1 MHGSPWL
8 RASEATRVRRRQN
21 VEVGRLGDG
30 GLGDGGLGD
39 GGIFIGVFSDVR
51 VLNELLGLQH
61 DLAHNPLEVSDRAAG
76 ILRMCGYMLSEG
88 LRLRSRHIIRP
99 IEVFNGA
106 TGKCRIAI
114 RKLSERLF
122 PILHRFVDGDL

>member
-61 DLAHNPLEVSDRAAG
+61 DLAHNPLEVSYRAAG
-76 ILRMCGYMLSEG
+76 VLRMRGYMLGEG
-88 LRLRSRHIIRP
+88 LRLRYW
-99 IEVFNGA
+99 
-106 TGKCRIAI
+106 
-114 RKLSERLF
+114 
-122 PILHRFVDGDL
+122 

>member
-30 GLGDGGLGD
+30 GLGDGG
-39 GGIFIGVFSDVR
+39 IFIGVFSDVH

-61 DLAHNPLEVSDRAAG
+61 DLAHNPLEVSYRAAG
-76 ILRMCGYMLSEG
+76 VLRMRGYMLGEG
-88 LRLRSRHIIRP
+88 LRLRYW
-99 IEVFNGA
+99 
-106 TGKCRIAI
+106 
-114 RKLSERLF
+114 
-122 PILHRFVDGDL
+122 